1 MYVILYIYIYVN
13 IYIYIYLYI
22 IYIYILYT
30 YHYIYIHH
38 THIYIYINI
47 IYIYIWSPPHGP
59 PTCCLYCDLQYNML
73 IFYVHIL
80 RLFVHIHTYIFIQ
93 TKTQQYS
100 DTLWGGSL
108 AENKQTH
115 WTNKTYVETLWGGL
129 LGENQK
135 NKKTNKLKNK
145 TKKTEE
151 TKPIGDPAIPMVL
164 FFLFWGGLSI
174 YIYIPPMDNLRCQY
188 PFFESGRLWE
198 RAVS

>member
-1 MYVILYIYIYVN
+1 MLYYIYVSIYIYIHTYISYIYIIYISLYIYITHT
-13 IYIYIYLYI
+13 YIYISISY
-22 IYIYILYT
+22 
-30 YHYIYIHH
+30 
-38 THIYIYINI
+38 

-80 RLFVHIHTYIFIQ
+80 RLFVHIHMYIFIQ

-135 NKKTNKLKNK
+135 KQKNK
-145 TKKTEE
+145 QTKKQNQKNRRNQTHWRSCN
-151 TKPIGDPAIPMVL
+151 PHGSVFFVL
-164 FFLFWGGLSI
+164 GGAKHI